1 MDEAGKV
8 FSPNKIRILAFAIQ
22 GGALLFFLLMKHII
36 TITSLLAA
44 GTLLANATTTVLETD
59 FTSLSEMPEAWT
71 SGQWNGWNTPHFSF
85 SADKGVSVAQSWKQN
100 TLETAIDISSTAGL
114 SYCIEFS
121 SYASTANQGMM
132 LYLSSSEYSIVI
144 GNSYNTNS
152 YVSVGY
158 LDEAIVTKTSQN
170 DGTPGSFVCF
180 QDNST
185 NPETVRVNPTLFT
198 DGTVDITSSGS
209 SLNVGTSLNYK
220 VEIESGL
227 LSLTVS
233 DANDNTW
240 EKSSIAIRN
249 DFSFD
254 SIGFILDGAGGSVGI
269 KNILVTSIP
278 EPSAFGLLAGLGA
291 LALAGTR
298 RRRRK

>member
-1 MDEAGKV
+1 
-8 FSPNKIRILAFAIQ
+8 
-22 GGALLFFLLMKHII
+22 MKHII
-36 TITSLLAA
+36 AITSILAA
-44 GTLLANATTTVLETD
+44 GTLLAKATTTVLETD
-59 FTSLSEMPEAWT
+59 FTSVSEMPEAWT

-85 SADKGVSVAQSWKQN
+85 SADKGVSVAQPWKQN
-100 TLETAIDISSTAGL
+100 TLETSIDISSAAGL

-121 SYASTANQGMM
+121 SYANTANQGMM

-144 GNSYNTNS
+144 GNSYDTNS

-158 LDEAIVTKTSQN
+158 LDEAIVTRTSQN

-180 QDNST
+180 QAGKK
-185 NPETVRVNPTLFT
+185 NPTLFT
-198 DGTVDITSSGS
+198 DGNGDITSSGS
-209 SLNVGTSLNYK
+209 ALNVGTALNYK

-227 LSLTVS
+227 LSLVVS
-233 DANDNTW
+233 DANSNTW
-240 EKSSIAIRN
+240 AKSSIAIRD

-254 SIGFILDGAGGSVGI
+254 SIGFILDGAVGSVGI
-269 KNILVTSIP
+269 KNVLVTSIP